1 MKFQREQ
8 IPSRPV
14 LIRLAIA
21 TEPLKRSFYSR
32 RYKRNLDF
40 HSSLCKRFRTL
51 SENTKRRAFPFFFFF
66 FRQGIVRID
75 HGSSCESSFRYS
87 KRIILFSSLF
97 YSPPPYC
104 ENLQF
109 ELIFK
114 IVDRRLKFRGD
125 CRALWED
132 EVRLCWWPVSSDSRL
147 DVICV
152 MSSLRYVSLSNTS
165 ILTFLLFLCF
175 FLRVKSLIE
184 CNRFWDRPVMG
195 YEHFQQYNK
204 SNEVCQMD
212 ISICKNARE
221 NN

>member
-51 SENTKRRAFPFFFFF
+51 SKNTKRDERFLFFFFF

-75 HGSSCESSFRYS
+75 HLANQVFVTRRELFLFLSF
-87 KRIILFSSLF
+87 F
-97 YSPPPYC
+97 YSPPPFSPPYC

-114 IVDRRLKFRGD
+114 IVDRRLKFGRD

-152 MSSLRYVSLSNTS
+152 MSSLRYEPRIFEQYLDSYFPF
-165 ILTFLLFLCF
+165 IPLFF
-175 FLRVKSLIE
+175 SSALRV
-184 CNRFWDRPVMG
+184 
-195 YEHFQQYNK
+195 
-204 SNEVCQMD
+204 
-212 ISICKNARE
+212 
-221 NN
+221 